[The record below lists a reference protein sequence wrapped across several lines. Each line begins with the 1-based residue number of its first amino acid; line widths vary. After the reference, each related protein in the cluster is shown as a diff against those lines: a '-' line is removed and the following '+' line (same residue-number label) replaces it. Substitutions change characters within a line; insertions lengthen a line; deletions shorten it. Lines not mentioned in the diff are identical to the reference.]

1 MGGGKAG
8 PETVFFSKARCLMH
22 LKHCTFTL
30 AWGFM
35 RKPEKR

>member
-1 MGGGKAG
+1 MPPSGYA
-8 PETVFFSKARCLMH
+8 KARCLMH